1 MKSILLTACV
11 LAAAFVLAEEPEKL
25 PDNRDGYCD
34 RCGSCQCIR
43 RVPVSKPVMK
53 KKTKVCWDTKC
64 EDVILPGPSC
74 LCGKH
79 HGRDDCGCFWY
90 QLWKPTWAKVI
101 TKTVP
106 VKREVTREVPGFEW
120 TVEERCCHCQR

>member
-1 MKSILLTACV
+1 MKSILLTVCV
-11 LAAAFVLAEEPEKL
+11 LAAACVVAEEPEQV

-74 LCGKH
+74 LCGKR

>member
-1 MKSILLTACV
+1 MKSILLTVCV
-11 LAAAFVLAEEPEKL
+11 LAADCVLAEESEQV

-34 RCGSCQCIR
+34 RCSSCQCIR

-74 LCGKH
+74 RCGKH

-120 TVEERCCHCQR
+120 TVEERCCHCR

>member
-1 MKSILLTACV
+1 M
-11 LAAAFVLAEEPEKL
+11 AADPADRL
-25 PDNRDGYCD
+25 PDNRDGHCD
-34 RCGSCQCIR
+34 HCGSCQQIR
-43 RVPVSKPVMK
+43 RVPVPKPVTIE
-53 KKTKVCWDTKC
+53 KTKVCWEVKH

-90 QLWKPTWAKVI
+90 QLWKPTCAKVI

-106 VKREVTREVPGFEW
+106 VKREMIREVPGFEW
-120 TVEERCCHCQR
+120 TVEERCCHCR